1 MVVNTHALAQFHYEV
16 DVCSLINDLV
26 KLHNVRVP
34 QVRKGVDLSVDGHL
48 SLLVL
53 KVLLV
58 VGLYCDQVFRIFML
72 SPSYDSKRS
81 CTNL

>member
-1 MVVNTHALAQFHYEV
+1 MR
-16 DVCSLINDLV
+16 SLINDLM
-26 KLHNVRVP
+26 KFHNVRMP

-72 SPSYDSKRS
+72 SPSYDSKCS